1 MILKK
6 VGRKGL
12 SEGRAHPPAMRCRML
27 GRSGRIRSR
36 EQNIILLLVAVVIV
50 ALLWNF
56 IGVILRV
63 ALFAVVVY
71 LVYRLLQSWT

>member
-1 MILKK
+1 MS
-6 VGRKGL
+6 R
-12 SEGRAHPPAMRCRML
+12 RML

-36 EQNIILLLVAVVIV
+36 EQNIILLVLAVVIV

-56 IGVILRV
+56 IGVIFRL

-71 LVYRLLQSWT
+71 FVYRLLQSYI

>member
-1 MILKK
+1 MS
-6 VGRKGL
+6 R
-12 SEGRAHPPAMRCRML
+12 RML

-36 EQNIILLLVAVVIV
+36 EQNIILLVLAVVIV

-56 IGVILRV
+56 IGVIFRL

-71 LVYRLLQSWT
+71 LVYRLLQSYI

>member
-1 MILKK
+1 
-6 VGRKGL
+6 
-12 SEGRAHPPAMRCRML
+12 MRCRML

-36 EQNIILLLVAVVIV
+36 EQNIILLVVAVVIV

>member
-1 MILKK
+1 M
-6 VGRKGL
+6 
-12 SEGRAHPPAMRCRML
+12 SCRML

-36 EQNIILLLVAVVIV
+36 EQNIIFLVLAVVIV

-56 IGVILRV
+56 IGVIFRL

-71 LVYRLLQSWT
+71 FVYRLLQSYI

>member
-1 MILKK
+1 MS
-6 VGRKGL
+6 R
-12 SEGRAHPPAMRCRML
+12 RML

-36 EQNIILLLVAVVIV
+36 EQNIILLVLAVVIV

-56 IGVILRV
+56 IGVIFRL

-71 LVYRLLQSWT
+71 LVYRLLQSRV

>member
-1 MILKK
+1 MS
-6 VGRKGL
+6 R
-12 SEGRAHPPAMRCRML
+12 RML

-36 EQNIILLLVAVVIV
+36 EQNIILLVLAVVIV

-56 IGVILRV
+56 IGVIFRL

-71 LVYRLLQSWT
+71 FVYRLLQSRI

>member
-1 MILKK
+1 M
-6 VGRKGL
+6 
-12 SEGRAHPPAMRCRML
+12 SCRML

-36 EQNIILLLVAVVIV
+36 EQNIIFLVLAVVIV

-56 IGVILRV
+56 IGVIFRL

-71 LVYRLLQSWT
+71 FVYRLLQNYI

>member
-1 MILKK
+1 MS
-6 VGRKGL
+6 R
-12 SEGRAHPPAMRCRML
+12 RML

-36 EQNIILLLVAVVIV
+36 EQNIIFLVLAVVIV

-56 IGVILRV
+56 IGVIFRL

-71 LVYRLLQSWT
+71 LVYRLLQSRV

>member
-1 MILKK
+1 
-6 VGRKGL
+6 
-12 SEGRAHPPAMRCRML
+12 MRCRML

-56 IGVILRV
+56 IGVVLRV

>member
-1 MILKK
+1 M
-6 VGRKGL
+6 
-12 SEGRAHPPAMRCRML
+12 SCRML

-36 EQNIILLLVAVVIV
+36 EQNIILLVLAVVIV

-56 IGVILRV
+56 IGVIFRV

-71 LVYRLLQSWT
+71 LVYRLLQSRV

>member
-1 MILKK
+1 MS
-6 VGRKGL
+6 R
-12 SEGRAHPPAMRCRML
+12 RML

-36 EQNIILLLVAVVIV
+36 EQNIILLILAVVIV

-56 IGVILRV
+56 IGVIFRL

-71 LVYRLLQSWT
+71 FVYRLLQSYI

>member
-1 MILKK
+1 M
-6 VGRKGL
+6 
-12 SEGRAHPPAMRCRML
+12 SCRML

-36 EQNIILLLVAVVIV
+36 EQNIIFLVLAVVIV

-56 IGVILRV
+56 IGVIFRL

-71 LVYRLLQSWT
+71 FVYRILQSRI

>member
-1 MILKK
+1 MILEM
-6 VGRKGL
+6 VRRKGL
-12 SEGRAHPPAMRCRML
+12 SEGRTYFPAMRCRML

-36 EQNIILLLVAVVIV
+36 EQNIILLVVAVVIV

>member
-1 MILKK
+1 MILEM
-6 VGRKGL
+6 VRRKGL
-12 SEGRAHPPAMRCRML
+12 SEGRTYFPVMRCRML

>member
-1 MILKK
+1 MILTA
-6 VGRKGL
+6 VGEKGL
-12 SEGRAHPPAMRCRML
+12 SEGRAHHTAMRCRTP

-36 EQNIILLLVAVVIV
+36 EQNIILLVLAVVIV

-56 IGVILRV
+56 IGMILRV

-71 LVYRLLQSWT
+71 LVYRLLQSYT

>member
-1 MILKK
+1 
-6 VGRKGL
+6 
-12 SEGRAHPPAMRCRML
+12 ML

-36 EQNIILLLVAVVIV
+36 EQNIILLVVAVVIV

>member
-1 MILKK
+1 M
-6 VGRKGL
+6 
-12 SEGRAHPPAMRCRML
+12 A

-36 EQNIILLLVAVVIV
+36 EQKIILLVLAVVIV

-56 IGVILRV
+56 LGVILRLI
-63 ALFAVVVY
+63 LFAAVVY